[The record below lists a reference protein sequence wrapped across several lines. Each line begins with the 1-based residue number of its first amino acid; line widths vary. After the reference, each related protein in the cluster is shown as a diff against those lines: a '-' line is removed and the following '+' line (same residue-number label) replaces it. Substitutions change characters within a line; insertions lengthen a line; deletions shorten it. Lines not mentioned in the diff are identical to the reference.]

1 MPDFGNAHSTLRL
14 DHKLDREE
22 LIRAIRFFIAAEYEA
37 IQMYMQVAEAT
48 DDELAKKVL
57 KSVSDEEIVHAGE
70 FLAVLK
76 RLNPEEDRFYN
87 EGAAEV
93 AGEEVKKKKLEE
105 DPEDRKRQKLQDMFG
120 GK

>member
-14 DHKLDREE
+14 DHKLDNAE

-48 DDELAKKVL
+48 DDELARKVL
-57 KSVSDEEIVHAGE
+57 KSISDEEAVHAGE

-76 RLNPEEDRFYN
+76 RLKPDEAEHY
-87 EGAAEV
+87 EKGAAEV
-93 AGEEVKKKKLEE
+93 AGEEVKKKKIES
-105 DPEDRKRQKLQDMFG
+105 DPEDMKKQKLQDMFG

>member
-1 MPDFGNAHSTLRL
+1 MPDFGNASSSLNL
-14 DHKLDREE
+14 DHKLSKDE

-37 IQMYMQVAEAT
+37 IQMYMQVADAT

-76 RLNPEEDRFYN
+76 KLSPEEETLYK
-87 EGAAEV
+87 EGQAEV
-93 AGEEVKKKKLEE
+93 EGEAAKKTKEPT
-105 DPEDRKRQKLQDMFG
+105 DPEDVRKKKLQDMFG
-120 GK
+120 